1 MRKYLIFLLAMLFFL
16 SPASGQRK
24 KVGVVLM
31 GGGAK
36 GFAHVGALKVLEE
49 AGIPI
54 DYIAGTS
61 MGAIVGGL
69 YSIGYDSR
77 TLDSLIHKQDW
88 MHLLTDDVYRYNLTG
103 AEREKAQTYI
113 VSINYAKQGIKLPS
127 GIVDGQ
133 NILNL
138 LLDLTTGY
146 HDELNFRKLPIP
158 FSCVAADVKSGKEV
172 VLNSGSLPVAMR
184 SSMAIPGFF
193 SPVKLDSMLLI
204 DGGILNNYPVDVVR
218 KMGAD
223 IVIGISFEKDEKK
236 VEKDMGSILELTHDF
251 ENFLGKE
258 KFDQNLKNTDLPIR
272 VNLGKYSIASFQM
285 DEIDSIMRIGEATTR
300 KKWDELNELKKQ
312 LDISDNN
319 LTPYIHNPYIGLD
332 TLSIR
337 SVHVEG
343 LSPEDEQMVLNR
355 IRIQPKISR
364 ADLQNSIS
372 SLYGTNL
379 FSKVHYRLENAR
391 PPYDLVLEVE
401 KKNIRNLNIGVRFD
415 TEELASVLVNTSI
428 RLKTTLNSTFGVT
441 ARLNRNPYLLVDYSL
456 NRSVLHKG
464 GVKIK
469 TAKNDINIFDKGKLA
484 YNLGFYQNS
493 IHVNFSEFYFYN
505 IKLQLGANIDHFY
518 YLYELKNARH
528 PELNLETKPYI
539 NYLLSGSYDNLNNIN
554 SPTKGMYFNFRY
566 TLTTNN
572 FYQLEGKNPMQAF
585 NFTFFKP
592 IELNRKFT
600 LSPQITGRIIV
611 SDTVPFIY
619 SNLVGGQWDNQYV
632 NQQISLQG
640 LQGMEIF
647 KKSVVKTQVNL
658 KYNINKSHGIQLAL
672 DYTLQ
677 HDNPLQILKGKAIFG
692 GSLGYFYNTLIGP
705 ITLRLNYSDRTKEI
719 YPYVSAGYYF

>member
-585 NFTFFKP
+585 SFTFFKP

-677 HDNPLQILKGKAIFG
+677 HDNPLQILKCKAIFG
-692 GSLGYFYNTLIGP
+692 GSLGYLYNTLIGP
-705 ITLRLNYSDRTKEI
+705 ITLRLSYSDRTKEI
-719 YPYVSAGYYF
+719 YPYISAGYYF

>member
-172 VLNSGSLPVAMR
+172 VLNSGSLPIAMR

-401 KKNIRNLNIGVRFD
+401 KKNIRNL
-415 TEELASVLVNTSI
+415 S
-428 RLKTTLNSTFGVT
+428 
-441 ARLNRNPYLLVDYSL
+441 
-456 NRSVLHKG
+456 
-464 GVKIK
+464 
-469 TAKNDINIFDKGKLA
+469 KN
-484 YNLGFYQNS
+484 
-493 IHVNFSEFYFYN
+493 
-505 IKLQLGANIDHFY
+505 
-518 YLYELKNARH
+518 
-528 PELNLETKPYI
+528 
-539 NYLLSGSYDNLNNIN
+539 
-554 SPTKGMYFNFRY
+554 
-566 TLTTNN
+566 LT
-572 FYQLEGKNPMQAF
+572 P
-585 NFTFFKP
+585 
-592 IELNRKFT
+592 
-600 LSPQITGRIIV
+600 
-611 SDTVPFIY
+611 
-619 SNLVGGQWDNQYV
+619 
-632 NQQISLQG
+632 
-640 LQGMEIF
+640 
-647 KKSVVKTQVNL
+647 
-658 KYNINKSHGIQLAL
+658 AL
-672 DYTLQ
+672 
-677 HDNPLQILKGKAIFG
+677 
-692 GSLGYFYNTLIGP
+692 
-705 ITLRLNYSDRTKEI
+705 
-719 YPYVSAGYYF
+719 

>member
-658 KYNINKSHGIQLAL
+658 KYNINKNHGVQLAL
-672 DYTLQ
+672 
-677 HDNPLQILKGKAIFG
+677 N
-692 GSLGYFYNTLIGP
+692 
-705 ITLRLNYSDRTKEI
+705 
-719 YPYVSAGYYF
+719 